1 MPNWI
6 EGTMK
11 LRGKMTDVK
20 RFFDEGLDA
29 SAWFGT
35 GRPEDLPKQRVYKGN
50 VENGWI
56 EYEFHDEPHVKGTHR
71 MFITDDYVYM
81 DEEDT
86 MCCFNIKQAW
96 GFAGDDGEQ
105 ANLINIADTYHL
117 DIKLYGIEC
126 GMQFCQEVVVL
137 HGKDGNRG
145 RIVSNNEIKYDD
157 WGWECPFPRM
167 GG

>member
-29 SAWFGT
+29 SAWFGS
-35 GRPEDLPKQRVYKGN
+35 GRPEDLPKQRIYKGD
-50 VENGWI
+50 VEKGWI
-56 EYEFHDEPHVKGTHR
+56 EYEFHNEPHVKDTRR
-71 MFITDDYVYM
+71 MFITDDGVWMYK
-81 DEEDT
+81 DDT

-96 GFAGDDGEQ
+96 SFDCEDDLER
-105 ANLINIADTYHL
+105 LINIADTYQL
-117 DIKLYGIEC
+117 DIRLYGIEC
-126 GMQFCQEVVVL
+126 GVEFCQEVIVE
-137 HGKDGNRG
+137 HGADGNRG
-145 RIVSNNEIKYDD
+145 RIVANNEIRYED